1 MLPETPA
8 KSAAPPRSALVS
20 QLLRRQ
26 EQVEVLMGLQGL
38 ALDARNCAAAASPG
52 FTLALRNQFRIS
64 VALGAG
70 ADGAAGGGAG
80 ECRVRAEMLPAA
92 QAGSPGWEGMAAYL
106 RGLCGPAE
114 GRQVPRSALRG
125 VLQRLSAALSHGA
138 CVVAQLDALL
148 LSLPRFVKAEAL
160 TPNAAAAATA
170 SIFSSAGAME
180 GVVVQ
185 LVFVHAEGGIR
196 AAATLPASALDLSRL
211 LTQRPPVEL
220 SVEGA
225 PSADLEAARAALQA
239 AAGAVPPGSS
249 CLQVLSCA
257 LHDELERLGG
267 GVGGDTAGL
276 HGRRQPLLGGGS
288 KTPLK
293 VFGGLGAGPFGM

>member
-1 MLPETPA
+1 MPQELRCAGVLPETPA

-38 ALDARNCAAAASPG
+38 ALDARNCAAASSPG
-52 FTLALRNQFRIS
+52 FTLTLRNQFRVS

-70 ADGAAGGGAG
+70 AG
-80 ECRVRAEMLPAA
+80 ECRVKAEMLPAA
-92 QAGSPGWEGMAAYL
+92 QAGSPGWEAMAAYL
-106 RGLCGPAE
+106 GGLCGPAE
-114 GRQVPRSALRG
+114 GRQVPRSTLRG
-125 VLQRLSAALSHGA
+125 VLQRLSAALGHGA

-160 TPNAAAAATA
+160 APTAAAT
-170 SIFSSAGAME
+170 SVSSSAGAIE
-180 GVVVQ
+180 GVLVR

-225 PSADLEAARAALQA
+225 PSADLGAARAALRA
-239 AAGAVPPGSS
+239 AAGAVLPGPS
-249 CLQVLSCA
+249 CLQALCCA

-267 GVGGDTAGL
+267 GAGGDAAGL
-276 HGRRQPLLGGGS
+276 HGRRQPLLGGGA